1 MPHLALIDTQAA
13 RGVSLGIEVHQE
25 NLFAH
30 LAEGG
35 RQVHR
40 GGGLA
45 DSSLLVDHGDDLR
58 LADNARDGFFLSIG
72 FDRAKR
78 HLIFF
83 NGFHFLLFDLSFNY
97 RDGIDFEPLIDQRL
111 RGYLLFFRGFDLF
124 DFLRD
129 RFFFGMSLLILLF
142 YVSIAFEIVKPAH

>member
-1 MPHLALIDTQAA
+1 MIFVWPTT
-13 RGVSLGIEVHQE
+13 RET
-25 NLFAH
+25 
-30 LAEGG
+30 
-35 RQVHR
+35 
-40 GGGLA
+40 
-45 DSSLLVDHGDDLR
+45 
-58 LADNARDGFFLSIG
+58 GFFDGL
-72 FDRAKR
+72 
-78 HLIFF
+78 
-83 NGFHFLLFDLSFNY
+83 HFLLFDLSFNH